1 MNTQNVVVV
10 TGRIPNTDKIKYE
23 FTQGEDTS
31 KNRLNGYVSVRRA
44 YKKKDEQYYKEDL
57 LKFVAF
63 GQTATYLSN
72 NANKGDTIQLVG
84 SIEVSDNWVDE
95 NNVTHYGQPYIR
107 VDTGTKVYGAS
118 DNRVANNNATATAS
132 TAHTSSVPIN
142 NPLLAKAKRNLII

>member
-1 MNTQNVVVV
+1 MNTQNVVIL
-10 TGRIPNTDKIKYE
+10 TGRIPQTDKIKYE
-23 FTQGEDTS
+23 FTSGEDVS

-72 NANKGDTIQLVG
+72 NANKGDTVQLVG

-107 VDTGTKVYGAS
+107 VDAG
-118 DNRVANNNATATAS
+118 
-132 TAHTSSVPIN
+132 
-142 NPLLAKAKRNLII
+142 LIIELLLIILHLHQRLTHPLFQLVILYWQKQNVI

>member
-1 MNTQNVVVV
+1 MNTQNVVTL
-10 TGRIPNTDKIKYE
+10 TGRIPQTDKIKYE
-23 FTQGEDTS
+23 FTSGEDVS

-72 NANKGDTIQLVG
+72 NANKGDTVQLVG

-107 VDTGTKVYGAS
+107 VDAGTKVYGAS
-118 DNRVANNNATATAS
+118 DNRATTNNTTS
-132 TAHTSSVPIN
+132 TSTTNTSSVPIS